1 MHQRY
6 RYQQDGRPAHRPA
19 VLLITVEFDLVQRA
33 RHLTRTASPVIHS
46 TLSALSLP
54 APAKLN
60 RMLHITGQRPD
71 GYHELQ
77 TLFQF
82 LDHGDTLHFQLRDD
96 DAITLTPAIDGVP
109 EEANLIVRAARRLRE
124 TAVSYGKVAEAS
136 ALPGVDIQ
144 IEKVL
149 PMGGGLGGGSSD
161 AATTL
166 LALNHLWQ
174 LSLDEDILA
183 ELGLELGADVPVFV
197 RGFAA
202 WAEGIG
208 EKLMP
213 AALDTPWFVV
223 IHPGIEVSTP
233 AVFGH
238 PQLTR
243 SSPAISMARALQ
255 GGRNDCEVVVSALYP
270 AVADALNW
278 LNHFGT
284 ARLTGTGACVFCAF
298 DDARQASK
306 VLGRL
311 ACERPTWHTFSARG
325 CNISPLHAAL
335 AQA

>member
-1 MHQRY
+1 M
-6 RYQQDGRPAHRPA
+6 
-19 VLLITVEFDLVQRA
+19 T
-33 RHLTRTASPVIHS
+33 HS

-60 RMLHITGQRPD
+60 RMLHITGQRAD

-109 EEANLIVRAARRLRE
+109 KETNLIVRAALRLRE
-124 TAVSYGKVAEAS
+124 AAVAQDKMAVS
-136 ALPGVDIQ
+136 ALPGVDIRL
-144 IEKVL
+144 EKIL

-166 LALNHLWQ
+166 LALDRLWK
-174 LSLDEDILA
+174 LSLGEDALA

-202 WAEGIG
+202 WAEGVG
-208 EKLMP
+208 EKLTP
-213 AALDTPWFVV
+213 ATLDTPWFVV

-255 GGRNDCEVVVSALYP
+255 GGRNDCEVVVSTLYP

-306 VLGRL
+306 VLGKL
-311 ACERPTWHTFSARG
+311 ACERPMWHTFLARG

>member
-1 MHQRY
+1 M
-6 RYQQDGRPAHRPA
+6 PPT
-19 VLLITVEFDLVQRA
+19 LSSFS
-33 RHLTRTASPVIHS
+33 TASIPAS
-46 TLSALSLP
+46 SSMTDTMTATLSLP

-60 RMLHITGQRPD
+60 RMLHITGQRAD

-82 LDHGDTLHFQLRDD
+82 LDHGDRLDFTLRDD
-96 DAITLTPAIDGVP
+96 AAIHLAPAIEGVP
-109 EEANLIVRAARRLRE
+109 AESNLIMRAARLLSE
-124 TAVSYGKVAEAS
+124 AAVARGQVTSPND
-136 ALPGVDIQ
+136 LPGVDIRLK
-144 IEKVL
+144 KVL

-166 LALNHLWQ
+166 LALDHLWK
-174 LSLDEDILA
+174 LELDLDTLA
-183 ELGLELGADVPVFV
+183 ELGLALGADVPVFV
-197 RGFAA
+197 RGFSA

-208 EKLMP
+208 ERLEP
-213 AALDTPWFVV
+213 APLDTPWFVV
-223 IHPGIEVSTP
+223 IHPGIEVATP

-255 GGRNDCEVVVSALYP
+255 GGRNDCEVVVRTLYP
-270 AVADALNW
+270 AVADALDW
-278 LNHFGT
+278 LDQFGT

-311 ACERPTWHTFSARG
+311 DSERPTWHAFMARG
-325 CNISPLHAAL
+325 CNLSPLHAAL
-335 AQA
+335 ASA

>member
-1 MHQRY
+1 M
-6 RYQQDGRPAHRPA
+6 
-19 VLLITVEFDLVQRA
+19 T
-33 RHLTRTASPVIHS
+33 LT
-46 TLSALSLP
+46 LP

-60 RMLHITGQRPD
+60 RMLHITGQRAD

-82 LDHGDTLHFQLRDD
+82 LEHGDSLSFTLRDD
-96 DAITLTPAIDGVP
+96 EAIHLSPPIEGVP
-109 EEANLIVRAARRLRE
+109 EEANLIVRAARLLRE
-124 TAVSYGKVAEAS
+124 AAHAQGKVAS
-136 ALPGVDIQ
+136 PTALPGVDITL
-144 IEKVL
+144 EKVL

-166 LALNHLWQ
+166 LALDRLWG
-174 LSLDEDILA
+174 LELGEDALA
-183 ELGLELGADVPVFV
+183 ELGLSLGADVPVFV

-208 EKLMP
+208 ERLVP
-213 AALDTPWFVV
+213 APLDTPWFVV
-223 IHPGIEVSTP
+223 IHPGVEVATP

-243 SSPAISMARALQ
+243 SSLAISMARALQ
-255 GGRNDCEVVVSALYP
+255 GGRNDCEVVVRTLYP
-270 AVADALNW
+270 AVADALDW
-278 LNHFGT
+278 LDQFGT

-298 DDARQASK
+298 DDARQASE

-311 ACERPTWHTFSARG
+311 ELERPMWHAFSARG

-335 AQA
+335 ASA